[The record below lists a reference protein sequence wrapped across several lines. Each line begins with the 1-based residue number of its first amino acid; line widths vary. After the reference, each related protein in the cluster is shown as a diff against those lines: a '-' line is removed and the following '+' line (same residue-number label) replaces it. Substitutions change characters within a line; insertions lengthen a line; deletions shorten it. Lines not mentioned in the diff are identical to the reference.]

1 MKPNRPALGKG
12 LSALFP
18 AAATSPDGSGVHD
31 LPIDRIEA
39 VPSQPRQA
47 FATASLEELA
57 ASIRESGVLQPL
69 LVTRE
74 GERYRVIA
82 GERRLR
88 AARMAGLA
96 SVPVIVRQATPEDA
110 FLLALIE
117 NVQREDLNPIEQA
130 RAYQRLTEDHGMTQE
145 AVARRVGKQR
155 STIANSLRL
164 LRLAPQVLEA
174 VASGRL
180 AEGTARALLSLDR
193 PTQESLLAPVLER
206 DLTARDVEKLARS
219 HKTPRAKRKP
229 ADSAMAGYFETVREQ
244 LERRT
249 GLPTALTTRGN
260 RGRLTFAFR
269 SLSELRSLADMISA
283 DTKGRRRPRQDP

>member
-18 AAATSPDGSGVHD
+18 AAATSPDGGGVHE
-31 LPIDRIEA
+31 LPLDRIEA
-39 VPSQPRQA
+39 VPTQPRQA
-47 FATASLEELA
+47 FATAALDELA

-74 GERYRVIA
+74 GDRYHVIA

-88 AARMAGLA
+88 AARLAGLA
-96 SVPVIVRQATPEDA
+96 TVPAIVRQVTPEDA

-117 NVQREDLNPIEQA
+117 NVQREDLNPVEQA
-130 RAYQRLTEDHGMTQE
+130 QAYRRLTEEHGLTQE

-155 STIANSLRL
+155 STVANSLRL
-164 LRLAPQVLEA
+164 LRLAPPVLEA

-180 AEGTARALLSLDR
+180 AEGTARALLPLDR
-193 PTQESLLAPVLER
+193 PTQESLLAPILER
-206 DLTARDVEKLARS
+206 DLTARDVEKLARARKAPS
-219 HKTPRAKRKP
+219 PKRKP

-244 LERRT
+244 LEQRT
-249 GLPTALTTRGN
+249 GLPTTLTSRGN

-269 SLSELRSLADMISA
+269 SLSELRGLADA
-283 DTKGRRRPRQDP
+283 LTAEPKGRRRPRMDS